1 MRDLSLSHLSDAVLL
16 RNLSALVVLDRRTT
30 ADLLAHLAEVDAR
43 QLYAEAGYS
52 SMFAYCVRELHLSE
66 NAAGKRI
73 YAARA
78 VRKFPALLGALDQG
92 RIHLTA
98 VCLLAPHVTENNKET
113 LIEGASHKGKAEIEA
128 WLVANSII
136 PEVPIQPCTIKPI
149 IPRASETS
157 TPIGPNMFDA
167 PPVSADDERVSAD
180 DENARG
186 DVGVSSNR
194 SLQHVPEHVEVSPNV
209 SPQPEHVEIGRSQ
222 PPPAP
227 EHYRMQV
234 VIPRGTHDKLR
245 HAQALLSHAVPSGD
259 VVKVLD
265 RALDLL
271 ITHLERR
278 KIGAKEGRTTENPRR
293 TRATAKHYVP
303 AHVRRAVWDR
313 DQGQCTFV
321 SAGGNRCGARIL
333 LEYDHAE
340 PVARGGTSTV
350 ANVRLRCRAHNQCEA
365 RRAFGSGFMAR
376 KRLGGGRSTEHESG
390 T

>member
-1 MRDLSLSHLSDAVLL
+1 VRDLSLSHLSDAVLL

-92 RIHLTA
+92 KIHLTA
-98 VCLLAPHVTENNKET
+98 LCLLAPHVTENNKET
-113 LIEGASHKGKAEIEA
+113 LIEGASHKGKAEVEA
-128 WLVANSII
+128 WLVANSIT
-136 PEVPIQPCTIKPI
+136 PAVPIQPCTIKPI
-149 IPRASETS
+149 VARASETS
-157 TPIGPNMFDA
+157 MPTVPSMFDA
-167 PPVSADDERVSAD
+167 PPVSADDER
-180 DENARG
+180 ARA
-186 DVGVSSNR
+186 DVGVSSNA
-194 SLQHVPEHVEVSPNV
+194 LQHVPEHVEVSPNL
-209 SPQPEHVEIGRSQ
+209 SSRPEHVDIRRSQ

-234 VIPRGTHDKLR
+234 VIPKGTHDKLR

-278 KIGAKEGRTTENPRR
+278 KIGAREGRTTETPRR
-293 TRATAKHYVP
+293 TRAMAKHYVP

-313 DQGQCTFV
+313 DHGQCTFV
-321 SAGGNRCGARIL
+321 SAGGNRCSARTL
-333 LEYDHAE
+333 LEYDHAQ

-376 KRLGGGRSTEHESG
+376 KRLGGGHSMEHESG